1 MAGDRATGRLAS
13 ALRAPATAPTVTRS
27 AVEWLQSE
35 AGSGDLATARAPETP
50 ARPSPHPTRAIT
62 AESTAAAIG
71 YAVSTVTGLVT
82 LTVRND
88 PQHLLGRPDGYVAA
102 IVVFDE
108 RVTCETV
115 GVSCGAEIE
124 QWPNPVAAQ
133 RRSAFQ
139 PLLAHEYHY
148 RYGAVLIRV
157 TGALAPADALEY
169 DRALWEG

>member
-1 MAGDRATGRLAS
+1 MLRRTLAGLVFLAAAAITS
-13 ALRAPATAPTVTRS
+13 CSGVGTSV
-27 AVEWLQSE
+27 VE
-35 AGSGDLATARAPETP
+35 AGSGDLPTARAPETP
-50 ARPSPHPTRAIT
+50 ARPSSHATRAIT